1 MLTLLFD
8 KYILNFPKLI
18 LSIVALLVIILSYF
32 AMSLEIDVS
41 AETLLL
47 EGDKDL
53 EYSRVVSKR
62 FQTPNNLIITYTVK
76 DDLLNQKNI
85 KNIKE
90 LSKKLLEID
99 TVESI
104 DSIVNV
110 PLLQS
115 PIRPLKELLK
125 DIPTLESVD
134 INKSL
139 VKKEFLNNPLYKNN
153 LVSDDFLTTALSLNL
168 QKNKLR
174 DDYHN
179 TVISIRSILE
189 EFSGNNKNI
198 KLHLGGVEMITDD
211 MVEYVKSDLTVF
223 GVVIIILL
231 ILILFILLK
240 SVNWVFVAL
249 AICSSSL
256 IITTGLI
263 SLFGF
268 EITVVSSNFMSLQLI
283 MNMSLVVHLIIKYKE
298 LYLLNPEFSQK
309 ELLLNTLVSMSKPS
323 FFVVITTVAGFSSL
337 VFSDILPVIVFG
349 WMMSLGLSVS
359 LIMTFVLFPTLLI
372 LIGKKEFKQANKDK
386 TSFTL
391 IIANLTYKY
400 KKTILVVSLF
410 IVVFA
415 ITGSN
420 YLRVENSFIDYFKKD
435 TETYQGMYL
444 IDQKL
449 GGTIPL
455 DIILTFKENSDEV
468 ESISVETES
477 IEEDELDDFEEEFE
491 DTEEDKHKYWFTKEK
506 MRKIGEVHRYLESHE
521 AVGKVLSLSTVNE
534 ILKSLNENQEPD
546 TLMLALINKELPKEY
561 RKIVLSPYLDIDN
574 NQVRISSRVK
584 DSMPN
589 LQRDILIKKINN
601 DVTNMLD
608 EKYFDKRLSG
618 LLIMYNN
625 MLQSLF
631 DSQIQTIGV
640 VVLIL
645 FMMFLVLFKGLK
657 IALIAIVVNI
667 LPVSVIFGFMGLAN
681 IPLDMMTITIASI
694 SIGIAVDDTI
704 HYIYR
709 YNHEYNKTLDV
720 KRSIINAHASI
731 GVAMFYTSVIIM
743 VGFSVLVLSNF
754 IPTIYFGLLTMMA
767 MLMAVLSD
775 LFLLPVLLLY
785 FNSKSKE

>member
-1 MLTLLFD
+1 MLRLLFD
-8 KYILNFPKLI
+8 KYILNFPKTI
-18 LSIVALLVIILSYF
+18 LSIVASLVLILAYF

-53 EYSRVVSKR
+53 EFSRVVSKR
-62 FQTPNNLIITYTVK
+62 FQTPNNLIITYSVK
-76 DDLLNQKNI
+76 DEL
-85 KNIKE
+85 
-90 LSKKLLEID
+90 LSKVNIDNINEISNKLLEID
-99 TVESI
+99 TIESI
-104 DSIVNV
+104 DSIINV

-125 DIPTLESVD
+125 DIPTLQSVNID
-134 INKSL
+134 KSL
-139 VKKEFLNNPLYKNN
+139 VKKEFLNSPIYKNN
-153 LVSDDFLTTALSLNL
+153 LVSDDFLTTALSINL
-168 QKNKLR
+168 KKNKSQ

-179 TVISIRSILE
+179 SIISIRDIIS
-189 EFSGNNKNI
+189 EFLIKHSDI

-211 MVEYVKSDLTVF
+211 MVGYVKSDLTVF
-223 GVVIIILL
+223 GVVIVILL
-231 ILILFILLK
+231 IIILFLLLK

-249 AICSSSL
+249 VICSASL

-268 EITVVSSNFMSLQLI
+268 EMTVVSSNFISLQLI

-309 ELLLNTLVSMSKPS
+309 ELLLNTLVSMAKPS
-323 FFVVITTVAGFSSL
+323 FFVVVTTVAGFSSL

-359 LIMTFVLFPTLLI
+359 LVLTFILFPTLLI
-372 LIGKKEFKQANKDK
+372 LIGKKDFKQSNKSNS
-386 TSFTL
+386 SFTL
-391 IIANLTYKY
+391 KIANLTYKY
-400 KKTILVVSLF
+400 KKTIIVVSLLV
-410 IVVFA
+410 VVFA
-415 ITGSN
+415 IIGSN
-420 YLRVENSFIDYFKKD
+420 YLRVENSFIDYFKKN
-435 TETYQGMYL
+435 TETYKGMYL

-468 ESISVETES
+468 ESISVEAQSVES
-477 IEEDELDDFEEEFE
+477 DELDEFE
-491 DTEEDKHKYWFTKEK
+491 DEFADTQEDKYKYWFTKEK
-506 MRKIGEVHRYLESHE
+506 MRKIGEVHRYLESQE
-521 AVGKVLSLSTVNE
+521 AVGKVLSLDTVNE
-534 ILKSLNENQEPD
+534 ILKSLNDNQEPD
-546 TLMLALINKELPKEY
+546 TLMLALINKELPQEY

-608 EKYFDKRLSG
+608 EKYFEKRLSG

-645 FMMFLVLFKGLK
+645 FMMFLVLFKSLK
-657 IALIAIVVNI
+657 TALIAILVNI
-667 LPVSVIFGFMGLAN
+667 LPVSVIFGFMGLAD

-709 YNHEYNKTLDV
+709 YNHEYNKTRDT
-720 KRSIINAHASI
+720 RTSIINSHASI

-754 IPTIYFGLLTMMA
+754 IPTIYFGLLTMLA

-775 LFLLPVLLLY
+775 LFLLPVLLLL
-785 FNSKSKE
+785 FNSKSDT